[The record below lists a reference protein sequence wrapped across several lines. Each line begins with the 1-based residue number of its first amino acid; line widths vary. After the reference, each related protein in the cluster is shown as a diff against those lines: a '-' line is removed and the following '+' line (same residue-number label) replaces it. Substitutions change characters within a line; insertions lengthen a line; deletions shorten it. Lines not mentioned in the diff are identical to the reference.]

1 MIEKIQHA
9 TASSPEGA
17 KGLVKG
23 VLACAFQNMAF
34 MLPTGLLYLLVKDLL
49 AGSANGRTAFYLLGC
64 AACFALILLTT
75 WFQYNGTY
83 FTTYKE
89 SGTRRLT
96 LAERLRKLPLSFF
109 GKRDLADLTSTIMA
123 DCEVLEKDCSHFIPG
138 LFGSLISTVLIALSL
153 FAFDGRMALAALWV
167 IPVSV
172 AIVVGSYRVQDKVQ
186 AKTMAAKMACAD
198 GIQEYI
204 ETLRDLKASNAE
216 QRYLSGLSG
225 KIRAVEKQSIA
236 AELETALFVSSA
248 SMVLKLGIAS
258 VALTGSV
265 LLVQGSIDVL
275 TLFLFLMAASRM
287 YDPMQGA
294 LQNLAAVIAM
304 RTNVGRMNEI
314 LDAPLQTG
322 SEQLTNQ
329 GCDIVFDHVG
339 FAYNS
344 GETVLRDVSFTA
356 KQGEV
361 TALVGP
367 SGGGKTTVSRLA
379 ARFWDYQKGSITVG
393 GMEVSQIDPEKL
405 MSLYSIVF
413 QDVTLFDNTILENI
427 RLGRK
432 GATDEEV
439 LAAAKLANCEEF
451 AEKLTDAEYQNCV
464 DALFAAWD
472 RLEKWSASLPMTAEK
487 KAESEH
493 FQVLSRQKKTILT
506 CCNYMIKVEF
516 EVAEA
521 GQPTRWLCYSD
532 ADFAGFVVTDRSSIA
547 DESKPQE
554 YYEQV
559 QVLENYEELEIA
571 RGSAYYALFAQMQ
584 KMAEE
589 N

>member
-34 MLPTGLLYLLVKDLL
+34 MLPTCLLYFLVKDLL
-49 AGSANGRTAFYLLGC
+49 NGTTSGKAVFYLLGC
-64 AACFALILLTT
+64 IVCFGLILLTT

-89 SGTRRLT
+89 SGIRRLA

-109 GKRDLADLTSTIMA
+109 GKRDLADLTSTIMS
-123 DCEVLEKDCSHFIPG
+123 DCEVLEKTCSHFIPG
-138 LFGSLISTVLIALSL
+138 LFGSLISTVIIALSL
-153 FAFDGRMALAALWV
+153 FAFDWRMALAALWV
-167 IPVSV
+167 IPVSI
-172 AIVVGSYRVQDKVQ
+172 AIVLGSYRVQDRIQ
-186 AKTMAAKMACAD
+186 ARTMAVKMDCAD

-216 QRYLSGLSG
+216 QGYLSGLSK
-225 KIRAVEKQSIA
+225 KIRAVEKQSVA

-248 SMVLKLGIAS
+248 SMVLKLGISS
-258 VALTGSV
+258 VVLTGSV
-265 LLVQGSIDVL
+265 LLVNGSIDIL

-314 LDAPLQTG
+314 LEYPVQTG
-322 SEQLTNQ
+322 SETMTNQ

-344 GETVLRDVSFTA
+344 GETVLKDVSFTA

-379 ARFWDYQKGSITVG
+379 ARFWDNQKGCITVG
-393 GMEVSQIDPEKL
+393 GMDISKIDPEKL

-451 AEKLTDAEYQNCV
+451 AEKLPDKWNTNIGENGCALSGGERQRISIARAFLKDAPIILLDEATASLDVENETAIQEALSRLIRNKTVLIIAHRMRTVAGADKVVVLKDGIVAEQGRPEELYARNGLYAHMV
-464 DALFAAWD
+464 DLQ
-472 RLEKWSASLPMTAEK
+472 SAS
-487 KAESEH
+487 
-493 FQVLSRQKKTILT
+493 QNWTI
-506 CCNYMIKVEF
+506 
-516 EVAEA
+516 
-521 GQPTRWLCYSD
+521 
-532 ADFAGFVVTDRSSIA
+532 
-547 DESKPQE
+547 
-554 YYEQV
+554 
-559 QVLENYEELEIA
+559 
-571 RGSAYYALFAQMQ
+571 
-584 KMAEE
+584 
-589 N
+589 